1 MEKQEFSNACYE
13 VLEILKY
20 IKKED
25 LEKIPQEEI
34 QILKKNANYNHSFYY
49 NPGKSIKEQEVSKL
63 AKGIIAQYFCKYIAT
78 EKAKEKI
85 KLKQKYDL
93 QIIENE
99 KEKMYAYEKIFDNN
113 KIKSVKQEKNGNSLP
128 IKYKKENLFIKI
140 FNKILN
146 FFNRSKK
153 YF

>member
-20 IKKED
+20 IKEDD

-63 AKGIIAQYFCKYIAT
+63 SKGIIAQYFYKYIAT

-85 KLKQKYDL
+85 KLKQEYDL
-93 QIIENE
+93 QIIESEKRKKYDYNNIFKEKQNVAEKDNE
-99 KEKMYAYEKIFDNN
+99 KINN
-113 KIKSVKQEKNGNSLP
+113 VLP
-128 IKYKKENLFIKI
+128 IEYKKEKWYVKI
-140 FNKILN
+140 FKKILS
-146 FFNRSKK
+146 FFRR
-153 YF
+153 

>member
-1 MEKQEFSNACYE
+1 MKKQEFGNACYE

-20 IKKED
+20 IKEDD

-63 AKGIIAQYFCKYIAT
+63 SKGIIAQYFCKYIAT
-78 EKAKEKI
+78 EKVKEKI
-85 KLKQKYDL
+85 KLKQEYDL
-93 QIIENE
+93 QIIESEKRKKYDYNNIFKEKQNVAEKDNE
-99 KEKMYAYEKIFDNN
+99 KINN
-113 KIKSVKQEKNGNSLP
+113 VLP
-128 IKYKKENLFIKI
+128 IEYKKEKWYVKI

-146 FFNRSKK
+146 FFKK
-153 YF
+153 

>member
-1 MEKQEFSNACYE
+1 MEKQEFGNACYE

-20 IKKED
+20 IKEED

-63 AKGIIAQYFCKYIAT
+63 SKGIIAQYFCKYIAT
-78 EKAKEKI
+78 EKVKEKI
-85 KLKQKYDL
+85 KLKQEYDL
-93 QIIENE
+93 QIIESEKRKKYDYNNIFKEKQNVAEKDNE
-99 KEKMYAYEKIFDNN
+99 KINN
-113 KIKSVKQEKNGNSLP
+113 VLP
-128 IKYKKENLFIKI
+128 IEYKKEKWYVKI

-146 FFNRSKK
+146 FFKR
-153 YF
+153 

>member
-1 MEKQEFSNACYE
+1 MEKQEFGNACYE

-63 AKGIIAQYFCKYIAT
+63 SKGIIAQYFYKYIAT

-85 KLKQKYDL
+85 KLKQEYDL
-93 QIIENE
+93 QIIESEKRKKYDYNNIFKEKQNVAEKDNE
-99 KEKMYAYEKIFDNN
+99 KINN
-113 KIKSVKQEKNGNSLP
+113 VLP
-128 IKYKKENLFIKI
+128 IEYKKEKWYVKI
-140 FNKILN
+140 FKKILS
-146 FFNRSKK
+146 FFRR
-153 YF
+153 

>member
-1 MEKQEFSNACYE
+1 MEKQEFGNACYE

-20 IKKED
+20 IKEDD

-63 AKGIIAQYFCKYIAT
+63 SKGIIAQYFYKYIAT

-85 KLKQKYDL
+85 KLKQEYDL
-93 QIIENE
+93 QIIESEKRKKYDYNNIFKEKQNVAEKDNE
-99 KEKMYAYEKIFDNN
+99 KINN
-113 KIKSVKQEKNGNSLP
+113 VLP
-128 IKYKKENLFIKI
+128 IEYKKEKWYVKI
-140 FNKILN
+140 FKKILS
-146 FFNRSKK
+146 FFRR
-153 YF
+153 

>member
-1 MEKQEFSNACYE
+1 MKKQEFGNACYE

-20 IKKED
+20 IKEED

-63 AKGIIAQYFCKYIAT
+63 SKGIIAQYFCKYIAT
-78 EKAKEKI
+78 EKVKEKI
-85 KLKQKYDL
+85 KLKQEYDL
-93 QIIENE
+93 QIIESEKRKKYDYNNIFKEKQNVAEKDNE
-99 KEKMYAYEKIFDNN
+99 KINN
-113 KIKSVKQEKNGNSLP
+113 VLP
-128 IKYKKENLFIKI
+128 IEYKKEKWYVEI

-146 FFNRSKK
+146 FFKK
-153 YF
+153 

>member
-1 MEKQEFSNACYE
+1 MEKQEFGNACYE

-20 IKKED
+20 IKEDD

-63 AKGIIAQYFCKYIAT
+63 SKGIIAQYFCKYIAT
-78 EKAKEKI
+78 EKVKEKI
-85 KLKQKYDL
+85 KLKQEYDL
-93 QIIENE
+93 QIIESEKRKTYDYNNIFKEKQNVAEKDNE
-99 KEKMYAYEKIFDNN
+99 KINN
-113 KIKSVKQEKNGNSLP
+113 VLP
-128 IKYKKENLFIKI
+128 IEYKKEKWYVKI

-146 FFNRSKK
+146 FFKR
-153 YF
+153 

>member
-1 MEKQEFSNACYE
+1 MEKQEFGNACYE
-13 VLEILKY
+13 VLDILKY
-20 IKKED
+20 IQEDD

-63 AKGIIAQYFCKYIAT
+63 SKGIIAQYFCKYIAT
-78 EKAKEKI
+78 EKVKEKI
-85 KLKQKYDL
+85 KLKQEYDL

-99 KEKMYAYEKIFDNN
+99 KREKYDYNNIFKEKQNVAEKDNEKINN
-113 KIKSVKQEKNGNSLP
+113 VLP
-128 IKYKKENLFIKI
+128 IEYKKEKWYVKI

-146 FFNRSKK
+146 FFKK
-153 YF
+153 

>member
-1 MEKQEFSNACYE
+1 MEKQEFGNACYE

-20 IKKED
+20 IKEDD

-63 AKGIIAQYFCKYIAT
+63 SKGIIAQYFCKYIAT
-78 EKAKEKI
+78 EKVKEKI
-85 KLKQKYDL
+85 KLKQEYDL
-93 QIIENE
+93 QIIESEKRKKYDYNNIFKEKQNVAEKDNE
-99 KEKMYAYEKIFDNN
+99 KINN
-113 KIKSVKQEKNGNSLP
+113 VLP
-128 IKYKKENLFIKI
+128 IEYKKEKWYVKI

-146 FFNRSKK
+146 FFKK
-153 YF
+153 

>member
-1 MEKQEFSNACYE
+1 MEKQEFGNACYE

-20 IKKED
+20 IKEDD

-63 AKGIIAQYFCKYIAT
+63 SKGIIAQYFYKYIAT

-85 KLKQKYDL
+85 KLKQEYDL
-93 QIIENE
+93 QIIESEKRKKYDYNNIFKEKQNVAEKDNE
-99 KEKMYAYEKIFDNN
+99 KINN
-113 KIKSVKQEKNGNSLP
+113 VLP
-128 IKYKKENLFIKI
+128 IEYKKEKWYVKI

-146 FFNRSKK
+146 FFKK
-153 YF
+153 